1 MMRGLPKQSRGNF
14 LGLMLVL
21 IPLWALAGEDHAAA
35 PASGLE
41 WLAGMRKAAS
51 TLTYQGVVA
60 YIKDQQV
67 DSFKL
72 YHQVRDG
79 HEQERLVAMNSPYR
93 EVVRTDGNLAR
104 YTGEN
109 QRVVVETKPAS
120 QSVLINLPED
130 SATLERLYR
139 VHLRGREY
147 IAGALTQVVALEPKD
162 GYRYSRLLWIDT
174 ETCLPLKLDVLN
186 EDGQSV
192 EQMVFT
198 TIDTRNPIAPEDLQP
213 SSRTQS
219 AVTQVSH
226 REARPLE
233 SLNWSL
239 RRVPEGFQI
248 VSYSLFMRPPANQ
261 PIEHVLLSDGFSTVS
276 VYIEKRGNPVNAG
289 AYRLG
294 AVNVETAALSDHVVT
309 VMGEVP
315 AKTVGLIASGIQPKA
330 PAP

>member
-1 MMRGLPKQSRGNF
+1 M
-14 LGLMLVL
+14 
-21 IPLWALAGEDHAAA
+21 
-35 PASGLE
+35 
-41 WLAGMRKAAS
+41 
-51 TLTYQGVVA
+51 
-60 YIKDQQV
+60 
-67 DSFKL
+67 
-72 YHQVRDG
+72 
-79 HEQERLVAMNSPYR
+79 
-93 EVVRTDGNLAR
+93 
-104 YTGEN
+104 
-109 QRVVVETKPAS
+109 
-120 QSVLINLPED
+120 
-130 SATLERLYR
+130 
-139 VHLRGREY
+139 
-147 IAGALTQVVALEPKD
+147 
-162 GYRYSRLLWIDT
+162 
-174 ETCLPLKLDVLN
+174 
-186 EDGQSV
+186 
-192 EQMVFT
+192 
-198 TIDTRNPIAPEDLQP
+198 
-213 SSRTQS
+213 
-219 AVTQVSH
+219 TQVSH